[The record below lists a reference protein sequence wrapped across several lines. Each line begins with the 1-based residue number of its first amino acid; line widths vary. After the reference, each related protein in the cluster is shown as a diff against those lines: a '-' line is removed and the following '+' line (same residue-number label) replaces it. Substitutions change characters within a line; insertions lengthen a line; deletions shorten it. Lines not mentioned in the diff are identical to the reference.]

1 MTSAEYDRAYLEAA
15 QKPLEDYLHAQ
26 DLYWV
31 IPDKPPKGER
41 AFPSLTLGNV
51 LLAYTRLKA
60 RAPQEAEEVFRPIAA
75 LRQRWPAVW
84 ANKARREI
92 QSRLQR
98 WADYLREYEEDHGQ
112 ASYYPYQVRQ
122 RVIVELLSQEL
133 DALPAAE
140 TTMLERLDHIVKTF
154 FHPGP
159 FIWDKDLA
167 PAFPPQPYWYL
178 YGHLKQS

>member
-1 MTSAEYDRAYLEAA
+1 MTSAAYDRAYLEAA
-15 QKPLEDYLHAQ
+15 QKPLEDYLHAK

-31 IPDKPPKGER
+31 LPDKPPKGER

-51 LLAYTRLKA
+51 LLAYKRLRA
-60 RAPQEAEEVFRPIAA
+60 RRPTEAEAAFAPIAA

-84 ANKARREI
+84 AAKARHEL

-98 WADYLREYEEDHGQ
+98 WADYLHEYEEDPGQ
-112 ASYYPYQVRQ
+112 ANYYAYQVRQ
-122 RVIVELLSQEL
+122 RVIIELLSAEL
-133 DALPAAE
+133 DAMPAAE
-140 TTMLERLDHIVKTF
+140 ATMLERLDRIVKAH

-159 FIWDKDLA
+159 FIWDEDLA